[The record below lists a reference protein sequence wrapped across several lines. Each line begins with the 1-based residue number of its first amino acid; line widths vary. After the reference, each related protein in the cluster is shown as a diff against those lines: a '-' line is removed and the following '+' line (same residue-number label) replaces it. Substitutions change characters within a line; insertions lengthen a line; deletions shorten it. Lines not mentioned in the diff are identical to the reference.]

1 MMAAREAAIQ
11 KSTGERAMSNDET
24 TEAAAMIEAVDWVR
38 PAGDNLVAFKF
49 SDEGGSQVFVLDGDQ
64 AEALA
69 GGLIAHLP
77 APAGTQLGFEIS
89 QGLQGEHRVSDTSVS
104 RLHSPHEPAQDALFL
119 LRLSVGEDKHLTLK
133 MSHRELLR
141 WIGQMQAQA
150 AEHHRRHAN

>member
-1 MMAAREAAIQ
+1 
-11 KSTGERAMSNDET
+11 MSNDET
-24 TEAAAMIEAVDWVR
+24 TEAAAMIDAVDWVR

-119 LRLSVGEDKHLTLK
+119 LRLSVGDDKHLTLK